1 MQILNELKKEEIKSL
16 YLSGLCIKG
25 VHKKLN
31 ISEQLISNFLKENN
45 LTRIPRKRGSELE
58 KAKLKAKNMYE
69 NGNSIYDI
77 SVEMNL
83 SYSMISNY
91 IKSCGLKLAT
101 RIELSNKKIGDYKQQ
116 IKELYEKGYNSYEI
130 GEKLNKSYKT
140 ILHHLKKMEVER
152 RPAKKINDEKFKE
165 MWNNGATDDEFMKE
179 FDISRATIRGYRS
192 RNDYHTTQWF
202 SQTEQKLSEI
212 QEQMILGSLLGDMS
226 IRYDSKGK
234 NASLCLVHCMA
245 QEELFMKKVEILG
258 IFMGSYR
265 LSNKKPDPRTGK
277 IYLGYRGSSKAHPVF
292 KKIYDLLYPN
302 RKKTIT
308 KEYLDKISH
317 PIALAYWFMD
327 DGSYKGDLATNSFN
341 EYENDLLVSFL
352 KEKFNINSHKRIN
365 KLNQYIIQIEA
376 SSRRDFENLI
386 SPYFVETMKYKL
398 KHY

>member
-1 MQILNELKKEEIKSL
+1 MQILNELEKEKIKSL
-16 YLSGLCIKG
+16 YLSGLGIKG

-192 RNDYHTTQWF
+192 RNNYHTTQWF

-258 IFMGSYR
+258 IFMGGYR

-277 IYLGYRGSSKAHPVF
+277 IYLGYRGNSKAHPVF
-292 KKIYDLLYPN
+292 KK
-302 RKKTIT
+302 
-308 KEYLDKISH
+308 
-317 PIALAYWFMD
+317 
-327 DGSYKGDLATNSFN
+327 
-341 EYENDLLVSFL
+341 
-352 KEKFNINSHKRIN
+352 NI
-365 KLNQYIIQIEA
+365 
-376 SSRRDFENLI
+376 
-386 SPYFVETMKYKL
+386 
-398 KHY
+398 